1 MWADILDN
9 KTKTLFAVSQFITSI
24 FYFLFYF
31 LHYANFC
38 IWLSSPDHLN
48 DWGWFMID
56 RIRRQCD
63 KTGRCRVWKF
73 RQFFASAER
82 KKSTYCHKSKGWIR
96 KKKHHKRNKFA
107 FANSLFLQ
115 TFDSYGS
122 IKSTTSVNARLQ
134 NKHKFISVMSD
145 QRYIR
150 WFLLRPDDEP
160 SGKYF
165 SRSVVKI
172 LFLHKKI
179 IKIKFYF

>member
-1 MWADILDN
+1 MIGGGLWLIELGVN
-9 KTKTLFAVSQFITSI
+9 VTKPEDVVYGNFVN
-24 FYFLFYF
+24 FL
-31 LHYANFC
+31 
-38 IWLSSPDHLN
+38 
-48 DWGWFMID
+48 
-56 RIRRQCD
+56 RQP
-63 KTGRCRVWKF
+63 
-73 RQFFASAER
+73 SAKRPLIAINLRDE
-82 KKSTYCHKSKGWIR
+82 YE

-172 LFLHKKI
+172 LFLPKKI